1 MKAPAFRDDRDPPG
15 KAIEAI
21 LRRPEVSSLQM
32 SFREDRALA
41 PAMPPSGFRVGGE
54 SLESGCGVAG
64 ARGPEGRIFP
74 SPSSGLPSRLPG
86 CRLGP
91 TNNIA

>member
-21 LRRPEVSSLQM
+21 LRRPEVSSLQI

-41 PAMPPSGFRVGGE
+41 SMPCHRAASALVVNR
-54 SLESGCGVAG
+54 
-64 ARGPEGRIFP
+64 
-74 SPSSGLPSRLPG
+74 
-86 CRLGP
+86 
-91 TNNIA
+91 